1 MDANINKV
9 DSRGAKTQ
17 GAVINYQLPS
27 KDSSENLKAT
37 KLSEWGAEPK
47 PYTPLDYG
55 LIRHGSSVDSRV
67 SPSPGTSPTGVLSG
81 EVCSCVDNIDG
92 CRVDDLRIS
101 RRRRGR
107 GSWGLRFTVRRRLD
121 GHMVRLLSTVHNTGC
136 GSTVVRA
143 LSRSTTVVRALGSDG
158 RRREE
163 RTAVRRDVR
172 QFRALVADIKCQ
184 HADRNTGRLF
194 REEEDESRTVVQLR
208 THFHL
213 GNAVGREASSNEV
226 VVVRTVDCTNI
237 DELVTRKQLD
247 QLVSQVLV
255 RGHGV
260 ERCCVGFLGAVSD
273 LNGEVRNEARNQI
286 VDLLV
291 RYVVR
296 VEPLRD
302 LKIADENAVDLE
314 VCEEVCQRDAHD
326 GLRADSN
333 LKARVL
339 LLGSVPRK
347 SRTECIRPLEVQ
359 FYVPLVV
366 DLIQGLDQE
375 VVVTFDDR
383 KTSGRDDSRAY
394 TRLRVAGIQQIQEF
408 LAQLGVVVGLVR
420 GRRCVDVVVTLHLST
435 LIERGQN
442 GSEGFVIGG
451 VSDPPLGQ
459 RVALS

>member
-9 DSRGAKTQ
+9 DSRGVKTQ

-47 PYTPLDYG
+47 PYTPLDYE
-55 LIRHGSSVDSRV
+55 LLRHSSSVS
-67 SPSPGTSPTGVLSG
+67 TTGVLWR
-81 EVCSCVDNIDG
+81 EFCSCVDFLDRRG
-92 CRVDDLRIS
+92 VDNLGRS

-121 GHMVRLLSTVHNTGC
+121 GHMVRLLSTAVHDTGR
-136 GSTVVRA
+136 GPTVVRA
-143 LSRSTTVVRALGSDG
+143 LSCSTTVVRALGSDG

-339 LLGSVPRK
+339 LLGSVPGK